1 MSQLPGGAASAPP
14 NIIYII
20 RHGEKPA
27 DPPAVAAGQTPPPPP
42 PGPPFGVDFQG
53 NQNPHSLLPRGWQ
66 RSGALAV
73 LFDPAAGPLPAGLQ
87 TPGALLSPSYGN
99 PDKTAGHRTYQTIQG
114 LSDRLGLAIV
124 SGYAEGDEP
133 QLTSYVVSAYSGVVL
148 ICWEH
153 HHIPA
158 LASSLP
164 AVAGTSIPQTW
175 PDDRF
180 DVIWAFTL
188 VSAAPA
194 PAAPAPAAPAP
205 AVQYAFA
212 QIPQQLLSGDADT
225 IIPVLPRGPLREASG
240 PSRSRAPRLPASSA
254 CRPDTEAGLPAS
266 ISASACFARRPVRC
280 AACQANR
287 NSRRPK
293 RRRQTD

>member
-87 TPGALLSPSYGN
+87 IPGALLSPSYGN

-158 LASSLP
+158 LASSLIPKP
-164 AVAGTSIPQTW
+164 ASQRRYP
-175 PDDRF
+175 R
-180 DVIWAFTL
+180 
-188 VSAAPA
+188 APA
-194 PAAPAPAAPAP
+194 SHG
-205 AVQYAFA
+205 VQ
-212 QIPQQLLSGDADT
+212 
-225 IIPVLPRGPLREASG
+225 
-240 PSRSRAPRLPASSA
+240 
-254 CRPDTEAGLPAS
+254 
-266 ISASACFARRPVRC
+266 C
-280 AACQANR
+280 AAQLAKPTEIVGD
-287 NSRRPK
+287 RRGADK
-293 RRRQTD
+293 RTDGRRGGHALSTP